1 MFLSNNDYDDE
12 KKFVDDLK
20 TSALPKLQKINLL
33 KNYLYIEKGL
43 LYPDTILDFYARD
56 KLGLMYSENEL
67 EQKRINYKLQKEL
80 MEKQNI
86 KGEQECREIDEKNK
100 MKII

>member
-43 LYPDTILDFYARD
+43 LYPDTILDFYARS
-56 KLGLMYSENEL
+56 KLDLEYSENEL

-80 MEKQNI
+80 MEKQDI
-86 KGEQECREIDEKNK
+86 KGEEQCREIDEKNK